1 MRRIIAMIITVAMI
15 LVLCSACGSV
25 ESQDSAAVPAEQPAD
40 LTPITVVLDHYP
52 MADTAFLYMAKE
64 QGFFADAGLDVS
76 FVMPSELSSAEMI
89 ANGFAYFGL
98 CSQLDVVSAREQG
111 LAIKSIGAVLQS
123 PDDLFLTKKGNKI
136 YSPSDLYDKKLG
148 YDGSELQKAMIA
160 CMLYGSYRSFMD
172 VNLTDISG
180 MDLGE
185 ILDNDTVDAMLAGSI
200 LYDLPLLEEQNKKP
214 DWLKL
219 ENYNIPSY
227 YGEVL
232 IASDSLI
239 GSEPDLIRAFLDA
252 CAKGYDALNAN
263 REEAI
268 RCLIRSQD
276 KEHLPISDSLART
289 TLYTAIPLMKPEEVS
304 FLDQSDDCWN
314 AVLTWMT
321 RWNLISGNLAVDD
334 VRAVIS

>member
-1 MRRIIAMIITVAMI
+1 MRRLIAMIITVAMI

>member
-321 RWNLISGNLAVDD
+321 RWNLISGNLTVDD

>member
-1 MRRIIAMIITVAMI
+1 MRRLFTTIIAVAMI

-25 ESQDSAAVPAEQPAD
+25 ETQESVAAPAQQPAD
-40 LTPITVVLDHYP
+40 LTSITVVLDHYP

-64 QGFFADAGLDVS
+64 QGFFAEAGLDVS
-76 FVMPSELSSAEMI
+76 FVMPSELTSAEMI

-111 LAIKSIGAVLQS
+111 LAVKSIGAVLQS

-148 YDGSELQKAMIA
+148 YDGSELKKTMIA

-180 MDLGE
+180 KDLGE
-185 ILDNDTVDAMLAGSI
+185 ILDDDTVDAMLAGSI
-200 LYDLPLLEEQNKKP
+200 LYDLPLLEEQNRKP

-219 ENYNIPSY
+219 ENYNVPSY

-239 GSEPDLIRAFLDA
+239 ASEPDLIRSFLDA
-252 CAKGYDALNAN
+252 CARGYDAMNAN

-276 KEHLPISDSLART
+276 KENLPISDSLART
-289 TLYTAIPLMKPEEVS
+289 TLYTVIPLMKPEEVS
-304 FLDQSDDCWN
+304 FLDQTDDCWN
-314 AVLTWMT
+314 AVLTWMA
-321 RWNLISGNLAVDD
+321 RWNLISGNLTVDD

>member
-1 MRRIIAMIITVAMI
+1 MRRLIAMIITVAMI

-172 VNLTDISG
+172 VNLTDISD

-185 ILDNDTVDAMLAGSI
+185 IMDNDTVDAMLAGSI

-232 IASDSLI
+232 IASDNLI
-239 GSEPDLIRAFLDA
+239 ASEPDLIR
-252 CAKGYDALNAN
+252 
-263 REEAI
+263 
-268 RCLIRSQD
+268 
-276 KEHLPISDSLART
+276 
-289 TLYTAIPLMKPEEVS
+289 S
-304 FLDQSDDCWN
+304 F
-314 AVLTWMT
+314 
-321 RWNLISGNLAVDD
+321 R
-334 VRAVIS
+334 

>member
-1 MRRIIAMIITVAMI
+1 MRRLIAMIITVAMI

-111 LAIKSIGAVLQS
+111 LTVKSIGAVLQS

>member
-111 LAIKSIGAVLQS
+111 LAVKSIGAVLQS

-160 CMLYGSYRSFMD
+160 CMLYGSYRSFID

>member
-1 MRRIIAMIITVAMI
+1 MRRLITMIITMAMI
-15 LVLCSACGSV
+15 LVLCSACGSTKTQ
-25 ESQDSAAVPAEQPAD
+25 ESAAPAAQPSD

-64 QGFFADAGLDVS
+64 QGFFAEAGLDVS
-76 FVMPSELSSAEMI
+76 FVMPSQLSSAEMI

-98 CSQLDVVSAREQG
+98 CSQLDVVTAREQG
-111 LAIKSIGAVLQS
+111 LAVKSIGAVLQS
-123 PDDLFLTKKGNKI
+123 PADLFLTKKGNKI

-239 GSEPDLIRAFLDA
+239 ASEPDLIRTFLDA
-252 CAKGYDALNAN
+252 CAKGYDAMNAN

-276 KEHLPISDSLART
+276 KENLPISDSLART
-289 TLYTAIPLMKPEEVS
+289 TLYTAIPMMKPEEVS

-314 AVLTWMT
+314 TVLTWMT
-321 RWNLISGNLAVDD
+321 RWNLISGNLTVDD

>member
-1 MRRIIAMIITVAMI
+1 MQRLITLISTVAMV
-15 LVLCSACGSV
+15 LMLCSACGSTDTQ
-25 ESQDSAAVPAEQPAD
+25 ESAAVNAEKAED
-40 LTPITVVLDHYP
+40 LIPITVVLDHYP
-52 MADTAFLYMAKE
+52 MADTVFMYMAKE
-64 QGFFADAGLDVS
+64 QGFFAEAGLDVS
-76 FVMPSELSSAEMI
+76 FVMPSKLSSTEMI
-89 ANGFAYFGL
+89 ANGFSYFGL

-111 LAIKSIGAVLQS
+111 LAVKSIGAVLQS

-148 YDGSELQKAMIA
+148 YDGSDLQKAMIA
-160 CMLYGSYRSFMD
+160 SMLYGSYRSFMD
-172 VNLTDISG
+172 VNLTDISD

-185 ILDNDTVDAMLAGSI
+185 IMDNDTVDAMLAGSI

-232 IASDSLI
+232 IASDDLI
-239 GSEPDLIRAFLDA
+239 ASEPDLIRSFLDA
-252 CAKGYDALNAN
+252 CARGYEFMNAN

-276 KEHLPISDSLART
+276 KDNLPISDSLART
-289 TLYTAIPLMKPEEVS
+289 TLYTVIPMMKPEEVS
-304 FLDQSDDCWN
+304 FLDQSDYCWN
-314 AVLTWMT
+314 TVLTWMT
-321 RWNLISGNLAVDD
+321 RWNLISGNLTVDD
-334 VRAVIS
+334 VRAIIG